1 MKIALCSLIICA
13 ATLFSFSPSLR
24 NGFVNYDDDRYVYR
38 NPMIRDYSSRGIGKI
53 FSATDYTVLYTPLV
67 FLSYAVEYHYCDL
80 NPLPYHATNLLLHL
94 CNCLLVLWLVILL
107 DQGVSVACIAALLFG
122 VHPLR
127 VESVAWITE
136 RKDLLY
142 TLFFL
147 GAVVCYRYYL
157 KQRSWQLFGAI
168 TALFAL
174 SLLSKPVAAILPCVL
189 LLCDYLDNG
198 HITLHDLREKAILF
212 CIAAAFIIFSMI
224 NARHYLQSDS
234 GLTTADYLF
243 VACYAVL
250 FYLFKSFLPLN
261 LSCLYPHPVK
271 TGALLP
277 PAFLASPLV
286 LLTLALLVAF
296 STRYTRKILFGSL
309 FFLITLAPALRL
321 YPSGLIIVADRYT
334 YLPSVGL
341 AFIAA
346 ALLGKCMKR
355 KAGYLPAAAMA
366 AALCSVAL
374 LMNATRERCRVWS
387 SNIVLWDDAV
397 RKSADDYIPV
407 AYFNRGIVYTDM
419 RDYRRAVADFSRA
432 LTLYQNKM
440 GISVPRADAYDVVTA
455 QQGNYG
461 AAYQALAQRFAEIG
475 KTAEAMGCLN
485 AARNSGLLEPRP
497 LR

>member
-1 MKIALCSLIICA
+1 MKISLCSLIVCA
-13 ATLFSFSPSLR
+13 ATLFAFSPALR

-38 NPMIRDYSSRGIGKI
+38 NPLIQDFSSGGIGKI

-94 CNCLLVLWLVILL
+94 CNCLLVVWLFILL
-107 DQGVSVACIAALLFG
+107 DQGVFAACIAALLFG

-157 KQRSWQLFGAI
+157 RQRSWQLLGTI
-168 TALFAL
+168 TALFAF
-174 SLLSKPVAAILPCVL
+174 SLLSKPVAVILPCVL
-189 LLCDYLDNG
+189 LLCDYLVNG
-198 HITLHDLREKAILF
+198 KITSQDLRGKAVLF
-212 CIAAAFIIFSMI
+212 SIAAAFIIFSMI
-224 NARHYLQSDS
+224 NARRYLQSDA
-234 GLTTADYLF
+234 GLATADYLF

-250 FYLFKSFLPLN
+250 FYLSKSILPLN
-261 LSCLYPHPVK
+261 LSCLYPYPLK

-277 PAFLASPLV
+277 PIFLASPLV
-286 LLTLALLVAF
+286 VLVLALLVVF
-296 STRYTRKILFGSL
+296 SIRCTRKILFGSM

-341 AFIAA
+341 AFLAA
-346 ALLGKCMKR
+346 ALLARCLER
-355 KAGYLPAAAMA
+355 KTCYLPAAAIG

-387 SNIVLWDDAV
+387 SNIALWDDAV
-397 RKSADDYIPV
+397 RKNADAYIPV

-419 RDYRRAVADFSRA
+419 RDYGRAVSDFART
-432 LTLYQNKM
+432 LTLYRNRL

-461 AAYQALAQRFAEIG
+461 AAYQSLARGFTEIG
-475 KTAEAMGCLN
+475 KTAEAMGCLY
-485 AARNSGLLEPRP
+485 AAQNSGLLEPRP